1 MVLWVVR
8 LSASLGILGG
18 AFLFSGASVLTN
30 SFGQNHRTAQGPGK
44 TSGIV
49 FLAIGCL
56 SLVLSAGLGYYGCR
70 KRKKKE
76 EDECSDSGRAL
87 NFTPALSTTADVFP
101 WPSTP
106 SHQNLPSGS
115 PYVTPTVNEPVLAS
129 ANSGEHKPGVP
140 YSTPAAGEPAFEST
154 YLPPQ
159 EEPPPQPGPSSGAG
173 ALVRSSQRSRRAN
186 APMLTKQRAV
196 LSTDCYSAASSPVKQ
211 EPPEPLPA
219 MDNVAA
225 AAAAA
230 AATAATSRSLDPSS
244 ALSPG
249 S

>member
-1 MVLWVVR
+1 M
-8 LSASLGILGG
+8 
-18 AFLFSGASVLTN
+18 
-30 SFGQNHRTAQGPGK
+30 
-44 TSGIV
+44 
-49 FLAIGCL
+49 
-56 SLVLSAGLGYYGCR
+56 LSAGLGYYGCR

-76 EDECSDSGRAL
+76 EDDCSDSGRAL
-87 NFTPALSTTADVFP
+87 NFTPALSTTADMFP

-115 PYVTPTVNEPVLAS
+115 PYITPTVNEPVLAS
-129 ANSGEHKPGVP
+129 ANSGEHKPGAP

-173 ALVRSSQRSRRAN
+173 ALVRSAQRSRRAN
-186 APMLTKQRAV
+186 APVLTKQRAV
-196 LSTDCYSAASSPVKQ
+196 LSSDCFSAASSPVKQ
-211 EPPEPLPA
+211 EPPESVA
-219 MDNVAA
+219 TMDTAA

-230 AATAATSRSLDPSS
+230 VDAATSRSLDPSS